1 MPKGVSVHNCEQQKA
16 INEEERKQKL
26 KELMDNTSVAP
37 KEVEDSCVYFY
48 SEYYSCNEGYF
59 TDWDEF
65 FDDWYDNH
73 NEEDEK
79 PEYVWITE
87 RVDMHIDADDII
99 ANATENLYEDAM
111 SNISDEKCKE
121 LQDLLDKW
129 CDTCG
134 VRETYVKSNKYKVK
148 IPWENY

>member
-1 MPKGVSVHNCEQQKA
+1 
-16 INEEERKQKL
+16 
-26 KELMDNTSVAP
+26 
-37 KEVEDSCVYFY
+37 
-48 SEYYSCNEGYF
+48 
-59 TDWDEF
+59 
-65 FDDWYDNH
+65 
-73 NEEDEK
+73 
-79 PEYVWITE
+79 
-87 RVDMHIDADDII
+87 MHINADDII

-111 SNISDEKCKE
+111 DNISDKKCKE

>member
-1 MPKGVSVHNCEQQKA
+1 MPRGMLVHNCEQQET
-16 INEEERKQKL
+16 INEEKRKQEL
-26 KELMDNTSVAP
+26 KELMDNAPVAP
-37 KEVEDSCVYFY
+37 KEVEDSCECFY
-48 SEYYSCNEGYF
+48 SEYYSWNEGYF

-65 FDDWYDNH
+65 FDDWHENH
-73 NEEDEK
+73 NEEDDK
-79 PEYVWITE
+79 PEYVWTTE

-111 SNISDEKCKE
+111 DDISEEKCKE
-121 LQDLLDKW
+121 LQNMLDKW

>member
-1 MPKGVSVHNCEQQKA
+1 
-16 INEEERKQKL
+16 
-26 KELMDNTSVAP
+26 
-37 KEVEDSCVYFY
+37 
-48 SEYYSCNEGYF
+48 
-59 TDWDEF
+59 
-65 FDDWYDNH
+65 
-73 NEEDEK
+73 
-79 PEYVWITE
+79 
-87 RVDMHIDADDII
+87 MHIDADDII

-111 SNISDEKCKE
+111 SDISEEKCKE